1 MWKRRVEVRL
11 SESSLCERPGPGVEE
26 TAEAWEDHALEEGLR
41 DEEV

>member
-1 MWKRRVEVRL
+1 MRKRRVEVRL

-26 TAEAWEDHALEEGLR
+26 TAEACEDHALEERLM